1 MCSNQNL
8 KHTKGGAHLR
18 EYLDRKPFFNYIFI
32 ALGAFLTALTL
43 MIPSVGVLEWVS
55 LVPAAIVFI
64 IAARNGEVRYK
75 QMYLYGFVYYM
86 SFGLSIFHWFINLY
100 PLDFAGMTKPAAA
113 VVVIVAWCGLS
124 LLQAVF
130 AAFMPVLLA
139 ILMRKSPI
147 AKFRV
152 ATPFVAAALFTVFE
166 WMQTLTWAGV
176 PWGRLSL
183 GQTRMPVMLKSAS
196 VLGSYFITFV
206 IVAVNFFV
214 ALFILMK
221 RDEKRNVC
229 LAAATGLLALN
240 VIIGGA
246 AELLEEKDGEKLI
259 AAAIQP
265 NISSHDKWEWG
276 TLTTIKETVEK
287 YSLSAAE
294 EGATLIVLPETVF
307 PYNPLENSSIYDFV
321 TDLAVQCNATIVVG
335 GFTSGEEL
343 DKNSLIFVHPDG
355 RVDETV
361 YSKRHL
367 VPFGEYVPMR
377 KIIMTLIPP
386 LAEISMLGE
395 DLAPGE
401 DSAVVDTEAGRLGG
415 LVCFDS
421 IYETLAVDSVR
432 DGAEIIVLGTN
443 DSWFLDSAAVYM
455 HNAQAKL
462 RAVETGRYVVR
473 AANTGISSIIDPD
486 GMILDEEPPL
496 VEGYVI
502 AEVAQRSAMTV
513 YSIIGNAFV
522 YLNIG
527 ALVVAL
533 ALSLQKRSRIFQ
545 NDLTIG

>member
-1 MCSNQNL
+1 MNP
-8 KHTKGGAHLR
+8 KGGAHLR
-18 EYLDRKPFFNYIFI
+18 EFLDRKPIFNYIFL

-43 MIPSVGVLEWVS
+43 MIPSIGFLEWVS
-55 LVPAAIVFI
+55 LVPAAMVFI
-64 IAARNGEVRYK
+64 ITARDGSVGYK

-113 VVVIVAWCGLS
+113 VVVIVAWFGLS

-130 AAFMPVLLA
+130 AAFAPVLLA
-139 ILMRKSPI
+139 ILMRKSPV
-147 AKFRV
+147 AKFRT

-176 PWGRLSL
+176 PWGRLAI
-183 GQTRMPVMLKSAS
+183 GQTKMPVMLKSAS
-196 VLGSYFITFV
+196 VLGSYFITFL

-240 VIIGGA
+240 VLVGGGA
-246 AELLEEKDGEKLI
+246 MLLEPADGEKI
-259 AAAIQP
+259 KAAAIQP
-265 NISSHDKWEWG
+265 NISSHDKWEWD
-276 TLTTIKETVEK
+276 TLTIIKETVRK
-287 YSLSAAE
+287 YSLAAAE

-307 PYNPLENSSIYDFV
+307 PYDILKNSSIYDFM
-321 TDLAVQCNATIVVG
+321 TDLAVQCDATLVVG

-343 DKNSLIFVHPDG
+343 DGNSLIFVHPDG

-421 IYETLAVDSVR
+421 IYETLTVDSVR
-432 DGAEIIVLGTN
+432 DGAEIIALGTN

-473 AANTGISSIIDPD
+473 AANTGVSSIIDPD
-486 GMILDEEPPL
+486 GTVLDEEPPL

-502 AEVAQRSAMTV
+502 SEISARSSMTL
-513 YSIIGNAFV
+513 YSIIGNTFV

-527 ALVVAL
+527 ALVVFL
-533 ALSLQKRSRIFQ
+533 TLSLKKRSRILK